1 MSSSRN
7 LRSECVNSQRG
18 FTLVEVL
25 VASAISILVIFGTVM
40 LFVTHIKDY
49 RDQKLVRE
57 MQQNVRFAV
66 DAVCRDLRMAGYG
79 LNIRRTEMDNW
90 LAWETNFTENPVIQ
104 DGVGTNGS
112 DIISIAAAFDGTPI
126 YTANAVSS
134 GVTKITVESG
144 KGSKFD
150 KSQHRLIF
158 IGRLETARVTSRAG
172 DTLTISTDPTLS
184 GHGLRYGY
192 PTGATVERIEVTSYS
207 CQVGSHSLMN
217 GPYLAR
223 SDAKSESSSLPKE
236 MKNMVAAYIEDL
248 QLTSDGYAF
257 ELSIQGRTSEQMT
270 RPGTGDDDG
279 YRRMTV
285 TTRITPRN
293 AAGVVLRN

>member
-1 MSSSRN
+1 MSIIGNPKSRI
-7 LRSECVNSQRG
+7 RNSLWG
-18 FTLVEVL
+18 FTIVEVL
-25 VASAISILVIFGTVM
+25 VASTLSILVIFGTVM
-40 LFVTHIKDY
+40 LFITHIKDY

-79 LNIRRTEMDNW
+79 LNIRKLEMDNW
-90 LAWETNFTENPVIQ
+90 LSWEANFTANPLVL
-104 DGVGTNGS
+104 DGAGTNGT
-112 DIISIAAAFDGTPI
+112 DKISIAAAFDSDPA

-134 GVTKITVESG
+134 GVTTITVKNG
-144 KGSKFD
+144 KGFKFE
-150 KSQHRLIF
+150 KNQHRLIF
-158 IGRLETARVTSRAG
+158 IGRLETARVISRAG
-172 DTLTISTDPTLS
+172 DSLTISTHPTLS

-192 PTGATVERIEVTSYS
+192 AANSPVERVDITEYS
-207 CQVGSHSLMN
+207 CTMGA
-217 GPYLAR
+217 GPLAGIPCLER
-223 SDAKSESSSLPKE
+223 SDSEPGIFSSILGGPT
-236 MKNMVAAYIEDL
+236 VAAYIEDL
-248 QLTSDGYAF
+248 QFTSDGYAF
-257 ELSIQGRTSEQMT
+257 ELSISGRTSERMS